1 MAIVIDGNN
10 TPTAGGI
17 GYGDG
22 TELAFTAAGTSGRPI
37 VSGGAGAPTFRPYT
51 LPAADGSANQILQT
65 DGAGAL
71 SFATPGGGFTAMSVI
86 TSSGTFT
93 IPTGKTVLKVTVV
106 GAGGGG
112 TGVNST
118 NAVSTA
124 GVSGGFSRVASGTQ
138 TISNIDGNG
147 GSGGAVTQNP
157 YFGSSGGSA
166 TGGDLNFTGSAGNT
180 GVTPGQAYFSS
191 GSGGS
196 SFFGGGAANVIGNTV
211 GIAGSNYGG
220 GGSGGARSSNMQS
233 GSGGGGGGTA
243 IKYLTSLT
251 PGNTLTIT
259 VGSGGAGGVD
269 TSTGGAGANGVV
281 VIEY

>member
-1 MAIVIDGNN
+1 MSTI
-10 TPTAGGI
+10 
-17 GYGDG
+17 
-22 TELAFTAAGTSGRPI
+22 AAGTSSGTAL
-37 VSGGAGAPTFRPYT
+37 VSTGDTTGALQLQVNGTTPSITLAANGAIGVGSSPSY
-51 LPAADGSANQILQT
+51 GSANQVLQSN
-65 DGAGAL
+65 GSSAAPSWVAAG
-71 SFATPGGGFTAMSVI
+71 SGFSAMTVF

-93 IPTGKTVLKVTVV
+93 IPSGKTTLKVTVV

-124 GVSGGFSRVASGTQ
+124 GSNGGFSRVASGTQ

-147 GSGGAVTQNP
+147 GIGGAVTQSP

-166 TGGDLNFTGSAGNT
+166 TGGDLNFTGSAGDT
-180 GVTPGQAYFSS
+180 GVTPGQAYYAS

-196 SFFGGGAANVIGNTV
+196 SFFGGGAANVIGNSA

-220 GGSGGARSSNMQS
+220 GGSGGARSGNMQS

-243 IKYLTSLT
+243 IKYLTSVT

-259 VGSGGAGGVD
+259 VGTGGAGGVD